1 MTFDLEPLER
11 ASWEA
16 TPSKIF
22 MCQQKGQSER
32 WCRNYVRVLHSFGE
46 NQLYACGTNAFQPS
60 CSWRQ
65 VSGPS
70 HVCVAVVATR
80 LGLTC
85 LDCGSNKHYIRL
97 FYRCRWKTS
106 TSPSLMTVWSSA
118 PSIRRQTAPA
128 SSRPMATCSLAA
140 PLTSLAAMW
149 PSYALPCSPMGSVL
163 VALLHLCLSTTHTD
177 SSCLFRWIASASCA
191 PSSTTTTG

>member
-70 HVCVAVVATR
+70 HVGVAVAIVATR

-85 LDCGSNKHYIRL
+85 LDCGSNIT
-97 FYRCRWKTS
+97 F
-106 TSPSLMTVWSSA
+106 
-118 PSIRRQTAPA
+118 A
-128 SSRPMATCSLAA
+128 SSI
-140 PLTSLAAMW
+140 
-149 PSYALPCSPMGSVL
+149 
-163 VALLHLCLSTTHTD
+163 VADGKPQRH
-177 SSCLFRWIASASCA
+177 RV
-191 PSSTTTTG
+191 

>member
-1 MTFDLEPLER
+1 MRQTVVKSRVGGGDRQLTLFVNTCGPNLVLAALPHSHSSIRMCLSIRILFICDSIWTFRRDTLFRMTFDLEPLER

-85 LDCGSNKHYIRL
+85 LDCGSNIT
-97 FYRCRWKTS
+97 F
-106 TSPSLMTVWSSA
+106 
-118 PSIRRQTAPA
+118 A
-128 SSRPMATCSLAA
+128 SSI
-140 PLTSLAAMW
+140 
-149 PSYALPCSPMGSVL
+149 
-163 VALLHLCLSTTHTD
+163 VADGKPQRH
-177 SSCLFRWIASASCA
+177 RV
-191 PSSTTTTG
+191 